1 MVHRCCT
8 VVVSSCRVHLSVKT
22 SATPIVSYKCLTK
35 LPAFK
40 REEGG
45 DDVKSAW
52 LLQLGRHTCYN
63 GKVQRDAK
71 AQAGANPTKTS
82 PSSDRGLQLA
92 LVKPESLV
100 TVDQPRHGEYVLRF
114 CTHRPSSHGS
124 GKRMKCPFSR
134 TPIRSS

>member
-1 MVHRCCT
+1 M
-8 VVVSSCRVHLSVKT
+8 KT
-22 SATPIVSYKCLTK
+22 SATPTVSYKCLTE

-40 REEGG
+40 LEEGG

-52 LLQLGRHTCYN
+52 LLQPGRHTCYN
-63 GKVQRDAK
+63 GQLQRDAK
-71 AQAGANPTKTS
+71 AQAGANPIKPV

-114 CTHRPSSHGS
+114 CTQN
-124 GKRMKCPFSR
+124 
-134 TPIRSS
+134 

>member
-1 MVHRCCT
+1 M
-8 VVVSSCRVHLSVKT
+8 KT
-22 SATPIVSYKCLTK
+22 SATPTVSYKCLTE

-40 REEGG
+40 PEEGG

-63 GKVQRDAK
+63 GMEQRDAK
-71 AQAGANPTKTS
+71 AQAGANPSKTS

-100 TVDQPRHGEYVLRF
+100 TVNQPRYGEYVLRF

-124 GKRMKCPFSR
+124 GKRLKFTVRWPKPKLITGAKS
-134 TPIRSS
+134 